1 MSRYLSERTRGR
13 LEVITGGMFC
23 GKSEEL
29 VRRLRRAMI
38 ARQNV
43 QVFKPA
49 TDTRS
54 EPEMLVTRDR
64 RQLEAQTV
72 ADSAALLARLDDG
85 VDVVGIDEAQFFDHG
100 LVEVVDRLA
109 DDGRRVVVAGLDLDY
124 RRQPFGPMAAI
135 MAMAEYVEKLHAVCV
150 RCGEPAQYS
159 QRISG
164 GEEQVQVGDTDAYEA
179 RCRRCYRPGV
189 AEVGQLPTLVAQERG

>member
-1 MSRYLSERTRGR
+1 MSRNLSERSRGR

-38 ARQNV
+38 ARQRV

-49 TDTRS
+49 TDTRYS
-54 EPEMLVTRDR
+54 PERLVTRDN
-64 RQLEAQTV
+64 RQLDAETIG
-72 ADSAALLARLDDG
+72 SSRELGERLRPN
-85 VDVVGIDEAQFFDHG
+85 VDVIGIDEAQFFD
-100 LVEVVDRLA
+100 LAIVDVLDKLA
-109 DDGRRVVVAGLDLDY
+109 DEGRRIVVAGLDLDY
-124 RRQPFGPMAAI
+124 RRKPFGPMPAI
-135 MAMAEYVEKLHAVCV
+135 MALAEYVEKLHAVCV

-164 GEEQVQVGDTDAYEA
+164 GDEQVQVGDTGSYEA
-179 RCRRCYRPGV
+179 RCRRCYEEGIAKVVSEPIPVEGLR
-189 AEVGQLPTLVAQERG
+189 

>member
-1 MSRYLSERTRGR
+1 
-13 LEVITGGMFC
+13 LEVVTGGMFC

-49 TDTRS
+49 TDTRFA
-54 EPEMLVTRDR
+54 PEMLVTRDK
-64 RQLEAQTV
+64 RQLEAQSV
-72 ADSAALLARLDDG
+72 PNSSALLALLADD
-85 VDVVGIDEAQFFDHG
+85 VDVVGIDEAQFFDDG
-100 LVEVVDRLA
+100 LVAVIDRLA
-109 DDGRRVVVAGLDLDY
+109 DEGRRVIVAGLDLDY
-124 RRQPFGPMAAI
+124 LRRPFGPMAKI
-135 MAMAEYVEKLHAVCV
+135 MAIAEYVEKLHAVCV

-164 GEEQVQVGDTDAYEA
+164 GEEQVLVGDTDAYEA
-179 RCRRCYRPGV
+179 RCRRCYQPGV
-189 AEVGQLPTLVAQERG
+189 AAVGQESKLVAVERA

>member
-1 MSRYLSERTRGR
+1 MSRNLSERSRGR

-38 ARQNV
+38 ARQTV

-49 TDTRS
+49 TDTRYSS
-54 EPEMLVTRDR
+54 EQLVTRDN
-64 RQLEAQTV
+64 RQLDAETIAG
-72 ADSAALLARLDDG
+72 SAELCRRLRPE
-85 VDVVGIDEAQFFDHG
+85 VDVVGIDEAQFFD
-100 LVEVVDRLA
+100 LAIVDVLDRLA
-109 DDGRRVVVAGLDLDY
+109 DEGRRVVVAGLDLDY
-124 RRQPFGPMAAI
+124 LRQPFGPMPAI
-135 MAMAEYVEKLHAVCV
+135 MALAEYVEKLHAVCV

-164 GEEQVQVGDTDAYEA
+164 GEEQVQVGDTDSYEA
-179 RCRRCYRPGV
+179 RCRRCYEPGIARV
-189 AEVGQLPTLVAQERG
+189 ASEPIPPEGLR